1 MMIGVFIEHFL
12 NAAGRT
18 YFPLWIQQIE
28 TVLCEFEGF
37 ISVNQLKDLENEG
50 RTLLFLNFANLDSLN
65 AWAQSEAHGQELAKL
80 EKFMIRKQ
88 ESRTF
93 EVMGT
98 Q

>member
-1 MMIGVFIEHFL
+1 MEYLSNIFL

-18 YFPLWIQQIE
+18 YFPLWMQQIE
-28 TVLCEFEGF
+28 TVLSDFEGF
-37 ISVNQLKDLENEG
+37 ISINLLKDIENEG
-50 RTLLFLNFANLDSLN
+50 RTLLFLNFASLDAL
-65 AWAQSEAHGQELAKL
+65 HGWTNSDSHAQELAKL